1 MEQIYTDNQL
11 PPLPLNHTKASG
23 IIEPSIDYFIKKD
36 TRLLERI
43 SRSEFYQPQAGKF
56 KLLLSLAQQSPT
68 AKHLAQLG
76 KYLDQVS
83 LFEEAIT
90 VFEQVLLFTHLSD
103 DSRYEIYKQL
113 GNAYL
118 KMNDYES
125 AQENYHKAF
134 TLNSN
139 CPILHINLGTLAIQK
154 NEWFHVQQYFRESL
168 RLDTKQDK
176 GWTGLAIYHQYMG
189 DLDLALAN
197 LKKALDLNPSN
208 RVALLLLLN
217 WSKQSDQKPEK
228 ISRLIRYLENN
239 QQDFEV
245 SLLLIQIASEMQ
257 QYALAWLEA
266 SKLVFYE
273 PKNTYYNQ
281 IYSET
286 KRILDENSKS

>member
-1 MEQIYTDNQL
+1 MEQLYIENESQL
-11 PPLPLNHTKASG
+11 LPLTHTTRTSLLRQG
-23 IIEPSIDYFIKKD
+23 PLFEKKQNW
-36 TRLLERI
+36 LLEQI
-43 SRSEFYQPQAGKF
+43 NRSEYYHPQTGKL
-56 KLLLSLAQQSPT
+56 KLLLSVAQQSPSVNN
-68 AKHLAQLG
+68 LAQLG
-76 KYLDQVS
+76 KYLDQVNR
-83 LFEEAIT
+83 FEEAVA

-103 DSRYEIYKQL
+103 EARYEIYKQL

-118 KMNDYES
+118 KLSDYDS

-154 NEWFHVQQYFRESL
+154 NEWFQVQQYFRESL
-168 RLDTKQDK
+168 RLDKKQDK

-189 DLDLALAN
+189 DLDLAIAN
-197 LKKALDLNPSN
+197 LKKALDLNPGN
-208 RVALLLLLN
+208 RVALLLLVN

-228 ISRLIRYLENN
+228 ISRLIKYLESHS
-239 QQDFEV
+239 QDFEI

-273 PKNTYYNQ
+273 PKNQYYNEL
-281 IYSET
+281 YSET
-286 KRILDENSKS
+286 KRILDENNKS